1 MPDWGAAV
9 AAGAAPS
16 GLACSGRRLAAEE
29 PEGPA
34 RAVRA
39 VLQTDTRTNPMGE
52 SRAPRRVRADA
63 AEPFWR
69 RKSLDA
75 MTQAEWESLC
85 DGCGRCCLI
94 KLEDE
99 DTGVVHHT
107 DIGCTLLDGIGC
119 RCRDY
124 ARRQKRVP
132 DCVRLT
138 PEAVRTIPWL
148 PPTCAY
154 RLVRDGL
161 DLYDWHPLVSGRA
174 ASVHE
179 AGISVRGRLS
189 GNEEEFS
196 EEEFPERIVAWP
208 GLRPGEEEETE

>member
-1 MPDWGAAV
+1 
-9 AAGAAPS
+9 
-16 GLACSGRRLAAEE
+16 
-29 PEGPA
+29 
-34 RAVRA
+34 
-39 VLQTDTRTNPMGE
+39 MGE